1 MKTVIF
7 AEKPSQARDY
17 ANALGISHKKDGYIE
32 GVNPMFDGGV
42 IITWGFG
49 HLVELKLPKDYS
61 NPINNW
67 DLKNLPYRPNPFEYK
82 VSEGK
87 SKQFNIVKSLF
98 KDADILINAT
108 DIDREGSNI
117 FYSTLKLTGVKN
129 KTIKRL
135 WINSLV
141 EKEIKKGFQ
150 QLQNNH
156 QDYQNY
162 QEAYARQT
170 SDYLIGMNLSPVYS
184 KIFQLQGVQDVF
196 SIGRVQTP
204 TLYMIYERYLAIE
217 NFKPETFY
225 EIFGEFK
232 SKNGCYKGKAKIKTT
247 DKQEIINLGEK
258 HNLKDAKEG
267 IITKLETQE
276 KRTSSPKLHSLST
289 LQSKI
294 NKQYKYSPEKTKN
307 IVQSLYEKK
316 ILSYPRTD
324 CNYITSEEY
333 LYLKENL
340 QSLMNVYNKH
350 FSIVY
355 DKPRARYV
363 NNEKVKEHY
372 AIIPTSQI
380 PTPQNIEKLSQDEKY
395 VLDEVVST
403 TLSMFANDYV
413 YDETKIETNVN
424 QLIFYTT
431 GHTEIQKGWKILFKH
446 KGNEKSPE
454 QQLPKLIKNECVK
467 ASIYSKKGI
476 TQSPKLYTEG
486 QLITLMKS
494 CGKYLDDEEAEILK
508 EIQGIGTEATRDGI
522 IQSLKNKNYIKI
534 EKNKVHITAKGILLC
549 KAVKGS
555 LLASATMTA
564 AWEKRLKLI
573 GQGQA
578 NTDNFIDI
586 TMKFIDKEIKAYQ
599 EKCEDKSIINQSNI
613 VAKDNKFGECPNCTD
628 GQLIDKN
635 KIISCTNCEQVFFK
649 NFYQKKLTDK
659 QIQELIFNGKTAKK
673 LKLKNKAGKTYEAYL
688 ILTEDKKTGTKRYNI
703 SFD

>member
-32 GVNPMFDGGV
+32 GVNPMFDGRV

-67 DLKNLPYRPNPFEYK
+67 DLKNLPYRPSPFEYK

-225 EIFGEFK
+225 EIFGEFE

-247 DKQEIINLGEK
+247 DKQEIINLGGK

-380 PTPQNIEKLSQDEKY
+380 PTPQKIEKLSQDEKY

-403 TLSMFANDYV
+403 TLSMFANDYI
-413 YDETKIETNVN
+413 YDETKI
-424 QLIFYTT
+424 
-431 GHTEIQKGWKILFKH
+431 
-446 KGNEKSPE
+446 
-454 QQLPKLIKNECVK
+454 
-467 ASIYSKKGI
+467 
-476 TQSPKLYTEG
+476 
-486 QLITLMKS
+486 
-494 CGKYLDDEEAEILK
+494 
-508 EIQGIGTEATRDGI
+508 
-522 IQSLKNKNYIKI
+522 
-534 EKNKVHITAKGILLC
+534 
-549 KAVKGS
+549 
-555 LLASATMTA
+555 
-564 AWEKRLKLI
+564 
-573 GQGQA
+573 
-578 NTDNFIDI
+578 
-586 TMKFIDKEIKAYQ
+586 
-599 EKCEDKSIINQSNI
+599 
-613 VAKDNKFGECPNCTD
+613 
-628 GQLIDKN
+628 
-635 KIISCTNCEQVFFK
+635 
-649 NFYQKKLTDK
+649 
-659 QIQELIFNGKTAKK
+659 
-673 LKLKNKAGKTYEAYL
+673 
-688 ILTEDKKTGTKRYNI
+688 
-703 SFD
+703 

>member
-1 MKTVIF
+1 
-7 AEKPSQARDY
+7 
-17 ANALGISHKKDGYIE
+17 
-32 GVNPMFDGGV
+32 
-42 IITWGFG
+42 
-49 HLVELKLPKDYS
+49 
-61 NPINNW
+61 
-67 DLKNLPYRPNPFEYK
+67 
-82 VSEGK
+82 
-87 SKQFNIVKSLF
+87 
-98 KDADILINAT
+98 
-108 DIDREGSNI
+108 
-117 FYSTLKLTGVKN
+117 
-129 KTIKRL
+129 
-135 WINSLV
+135 
-141 EKEIKKGFQ
+141 
-150 QLQNNH
+150 
-156 QDYQNY
+156 
-162 QEAYARQT
+162 
-170 SDYLIGMNLSPVYS
+170 
-184 KIFQLQGVQDVF
+184 
-196 SIGRVQTP
+196 
-204 TLYMIYERYLAIE
+204 
-217 NFKPETFY
+217 
-225 EIFGEFK
+225 
-232 SKNGCYKGKAKIKTT
+232 
-247 DKQEIINLGEK
+247 
-258 HNLKDAKEG
+258 
-267 IITKLETQE
+267 
-276 KRTSSPKLHSLST
+276 
-289 LQSKI
+289 
-294 NKQYKYSPEKTKN
+294 
-307 IVQSLYEKK
+307 
-316 ILSYPRTD
+316 
-324 CNYITSEEY
+324 
-333 LYLKENL
+333 
-340 QSLMNVYNKH
+340 
-350 FSIVY
+350 
-355 DKPRARYV
+355 
-363 NNEKVKEHY
+363 
-372 AIIPTSQI
+372 
-380 PTPQNIEKLSQDEKY
+380 
-395 VLDEVVST
+395 DEVVST

-454 QQLPKLIKNECVK
+454 KQLPKLIKNECVK
-467 ASIYSKKGI
+467 ANIYSNKGI

-534 EKNKVHITAKGILLC
+534 EKNKVRITAKGILLC

-613 VAKDNKFGECPNCTD
+613 VAKDNEFGECPNCTD

-659 QIQELIFNGKTAKK
+659 QIQELIFNGKTSKK